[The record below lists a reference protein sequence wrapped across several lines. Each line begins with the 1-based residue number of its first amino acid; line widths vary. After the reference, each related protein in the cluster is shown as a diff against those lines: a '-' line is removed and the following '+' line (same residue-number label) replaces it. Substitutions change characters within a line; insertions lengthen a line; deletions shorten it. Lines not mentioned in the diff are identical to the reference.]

1 MRNNKQHSSHSHHN
15 HGDMEHSKHD
25 HNEME
30 HSQMDHSAMGHCAMG
45 GHAHHHHG
53 DMEHSKHDHNEM
65 KHSQMD
71 HSKMDHSEIDH
82 GAMGGHAHHHHGDM
96 DHSKHDHNE
105 MKHSQMDHSK
115 MDYSEM
121 DHGAMGGHAHH
132 HHGSFKDIFLKS
144 LPLGIAI
151 LLITPLMGIQLPFQ
165 IIFPYADV
173 VAAVLATILYIFGGK
188 PFLMGAK
195 DEFNSKVP
203 GMMSLI
209 TLGITVSYAYSV
221 YAVAARYVTG
231 EPVMDFFFE
240 FTTLIL
246 IMLLGHWIE
255 MKALGEA
262 GNAQKALAELVPKD
276 AHVVLEDDSIET
288 RPVADLQVG
297 DLIRVQAGENVPAD
311 GTIQRGESRVNEAL
325 VTGESKPIEKNPGD
339 EVIGG
344 STNGDGVLYVEI
356 KQTGDKSF
364 ISQVQTLISQAQSQ
378 PSRAENLAQKV
389 AGWLFYI
396 AVIAAL
402 IALVIWMV
410 IADVP
415 TAVIFTVTTLVIACP
430 HALGLAIPLVTAR
443 STSLGASRGLL
454 VKDRDAL
461 ELTTNAD
468 VMVLDKT
475 GTLTTGEFKVL
486 DVELF
491 NDKYTKDEI
500 VALLSGIEGGSSH
513 PIAQSIISYAEQQ
526 GIRPV
531 SFDSIDVMSGAGVEG
546 QANGHR
552 YQLIS
557 QKAYGRNL
565 DMDIPK
571 GATISV
577 LVENDE
583 AIGAVALGDELKPT
597 SKDLIQAL
605 KKNKIQPIMATG
617 DNEKAAQ
624 GAAEI
629 LGIDYLANQSPQD
642 KYELVE
648 KLKAEGKK
656 VIMVGDGV
664 NDAPSL
670 ALADV
675 GIAIGAGTQV
685 ALDSADII
693 LTQSDPGDIASFIEL
708 AQKTTRKMK
717 ENLVWGA
724 GYNFIAIP
732 IAAGILA
739 PIGITLSPAVAAVL
753 MSLSTVIVAIN
764 AMTLKLEPK

>member
-1 MRNNKQHSSHSHHN
+1 MRNNKKHSSHSHHN
-15 HGDMEHSKHD
+15 HGDTDHSKHD

-30 HSQMDHSAMGHCAMG
+30 HSQMDHSKMN
-45 GHAHHHHG
+45 
-53 DMEHSKHDHNEM
+53 HSA
-65 KHSQMD
+65 MD
-71 HSKMDHSEIDH
+71 H
-82 GAMGGHAHHHHGDM
+82 
-96 DHSKHDHNE
+96 
-105 MKHSQMDHSK
+105 
-115 MDYSEM
+115 SEM

-132 HHGSFKDIFLKS
+132 HHGSFKEIFLKS

-151 LLITPLMGIQLPFQ
+151 LLITPMMDIQLPFQ

-173 VAAVLATILYIFGGK
+173 VAAVLATILYIYGGK
-188 PFLMGAK
+188 PFYMGAK
-195 DEFNSKVP
+195 DEFNSKAP

-231 EPVMDFFFE
+231 EHVMDFFFE

-262 GNAQKALAELVPKD
+262 GDAQKALAELVPKD

-288 RPVADLQVG
+288 RPVSELQIG
-297 DLIRVQAGENVPAD
+297 DVIRVQAGENVPAD
-311 GTIQRGESRVNEAL
+311 GIIIRGESRVNEAL
-325 VTGESKPIEKNPGD
+325 LTGESKPIEKNVKD
-339 EVIGG
+339 QVIGG
-344 STNGDGVLYVEI
+344 STNGSGVLYVEVTE
-356 KQTGDKSF
+356 TGDKSF
-364 ISQVQTLISQAQSQ
+364 ISQVQSLISQAQSQ
-378 PSRAENLAQKV
+378 PSRAENVAHKV

-396 AVIAAL
+396 AVVVAL
-402 IALVIWMV
+402 IALLIWTI
-410 IADVP
+410 IADLP

-430 HALGLAIPLVTAR
+430 HALGLAIPLVVSR

-454 VKDRDAL
+454 VKNREAL
-461 ELTTNAD
+461 ELTTKAD

-486 DVELF
+486 DVTVLS
-491 NDKYTKDEI
+491 DKYSEEEI
-500 VALLSGIEGGSSH
+500 TGLLAGIEAGSSH
-513 PIAQSIISYAEQQ
+513 PIAQSIVNHAEAK
-526 GIRPV
+526 GIKSV
-531 SFDSIDVMSGAGVEG
+531 SFDSIEIVSGAGIEG
-546 QANGHR
+546 EANGHH

-557 QKAYGRNL
+557 QKAYGKALR
-565 DMDIPK
+565 MDIPK
-571 GATISV
+571 GATLSI
-577 LVENDE
+577 LVENNE
-583 AIGAVALGDELKPT
+583 AIGAVALGDELKET
-597 SKDLIQAL
+597 SRNLIEVL
-605 KKNKIQPIMATG
+605 KKYGIEPLMATG
-617 DNEKAAQ
+617 DNEEAAQ
-624 GAAEI
+624 GVAEV
-629 LGIDYLANQSPQD
+629 LGIQYQANQSPED
-642 KYELVE
+642 KYKLVE
-648 KLKAEGKK
+648 SMKNQNKT

-693 LTQSDPGDIASFIEL
+693 LTQSDPGDIESFIEL
-708 AQKTTRKMK
+708 ANKTTRKMK
-717 ENLVWGA
+717 QNLVWGA

-739 PIGITLSPAVAAVL
+739 PIGITLSPAVGAVL

-764 AMTLKLEPK
+764 AMTLKLDPK

>member
-1 MRNNKQHSSHSHHN
+1 
-15 HGDMEHSKHD
+15 
-25 HNEME
+25 
-30 HSQMDHSAMGHCAMG
+30 
-45 GHAHHHHG
+45 
-53 DMEHSKHDHNEM
+53 
-65 KHSQMD
+65 
-71 HSKMDHSEIDH
+71 
-82 GAMGGHAHHHHGDM
+82 
-96 DHSKHDHNE
+96 
-105 MKHSQMDHSK
+105 
-115 MDYSEM
+115 
-121 DHGAMGGHAHH
+121 
-132 HHGSFKDIFLKS
+132 
-144 LPLGIAI
+144 
-151 LLITPLMGIQLPFQ
+151 
-165 IIFPYADV
+165 
-173 VAAVLATILYIFGGK
+173 
-188 PFLMGAK
+188 MGAK
-195 DEFNSKVP
+195 DEFNSKAP

-231 EPVMDFFFE
+231 EHVMDFFFE
-240 FTTLIL
+240 FATLIL

-262 GNAQKALAELVPKD
+262 GDAQKALAELVPKD

-311 GTIQRGESRVNEAL
+311 GTIQRGKSRVNEAL

-378 PSRAENLAQKV
+378 HSRAENLAQKV

-415 TAVIFTVTTLVIACP
+415 TAVIFAVTTLVIACP
-430 HALGLAIPLVTAR
+430 HALGLAIPLVTSR

-513 PIAQSIISYAEQQ
+513 PIAQSIIGYAEQQ

-531 SFDSIDVMSGAGVEG
+531 SFDSIDVISGAGVEG

-571 GATISV
+571 GSTISV

-642 KYELVE
+642 KYKLVE

-685 ALDSADII
+685 ALDSADVI

-739 PIGITLSPAVAAVL
+739 PIGITLSPAVAAIL

>member
-1 MRNNKQHSSHSHHN
+1 MRNNKKHSSHSHHN
-15 HGDMEHSKHD
+15 HGDMDHSKHD

-30 HSQMDHSAMGHCAMG
+30 HSQMDHSKMN
-45 GHAHHHHG
+45 
-53 DMEHSKHDHNEM
+53 HSA
-65 KHSQMD
+65 MD
-71 HSKMDHSEIDH
+71 H
-82 GAMGGHAHHHHGDM
+82 
-96 DHSKHDHNE
+96 
-105 MKHSQMDHSK
+105 
-115 MDYSEM
+115 SEM

-132 HHGSFKDIFLKS
+132 HHGSFKEIFLKS

-151 LLITPLMGIQLPFQ
+151 LLITPLMDIQLPFQ

-221 YAVAARYVTG
+221 YAVAARYMTG
-231 EPVMDFFFE
+231 EHVMDFFFE

-262 GNAQKALAELVPKD
+262 GDAQKALAELVPKD

-288 RPVADLQVG
+288 RPVSKLQIG
-297 DLIRVQAGENVPAD
+297 DVIRVQAGENVPAD
-311 GTIQRGESRVNEAL
+311 GIIIRGESRVNEAL

-605 KKNKIQPIMATG
+605 KKNKIHPIMATG

>member
-1 MRNNKQHSSHSHHN
+1 MRNNKKHSSHSHHN
-15 HGDMEHSKHD
+15 HGDMDHSKHD

-30 HSQMDHSAMGHCAMG
+30 HSQMDHSKMN
-45 GHAHHHHG
+45 
-53 DMEHSKHDHNEM
+53 HSA
-65 KHSQMD
+65 MD
-71 HSKMDHSEIDH
+71 HSKMNHS
-82 GAMGGHAHHHHGDM
+82 A
-96 DHSKHDHNE
+96 
-105 MKHSQMDHSK
+105 MDHSK
-115 MDYSEM
+115 MNHSAMDHSEM

-132 HHGSFKDIFLKS
+132 HHGSFKEIFLKS

-151 LLITPLMGIQLPFQ
+151 LLITPLMDIQLPFQ

-173 VAAVLATILYIFGGK
+173 VAAVLATILYIYGGK
-188 PFLMGAK
+188 PFYMGAK
-195 DEFNSKVP
+195 DEFNSKAP

-231 EPVMDFFFE
+231 EHVMDFFFE

-262 GNAQKALAELVPKD
+262 GDAQKALAELVPKD

-288 RPVADLQVG
+288 RPVSELQIG
-297 DLIRVQAGENVPAD
+297 DVIRVQAGENVPAD
-311 GTIQRGESRVNEAL
+311 GIIIRGESRVNEAL
-325 VTGESKPIEKNPGD
+325 VTGESKPIEKKPGD

-344 STNGDGVLYVEI
+344 STNGGGVLYVEI

-378 PSRAENLAQKV
+378 PSRAENVAHKV

-396 AVIAAL
+396 AVVVAL
-402 IALVIWMV
+402 IALVAWMI
-410 IADVP
+410 IADLP
-415 TAVIFTVTTLVIACP
+415 TAVIFTVTALVIACP
-430 HALGLAIPLVTAR
+430 HALGLAIPLVVSR

-454 VKDRDAL
+454 VKNREAL
-461 ELTTNAD
+461 ELTTKAD

-486 DVELF
+486 DVTVLS
-491 NDKYTKDEI
+491 DKYSEEEI
-500 VALLSGIEGGSSH
+500 TGLLAGIEAGSSH
-513 PIAQSIISYAEQQ
+513 PIAQSIVNHAEAK
-526 GIRPV
+526 GIKSV
-531 SFDSIDVMSGAGVEG
+531 SFDSIEIVSGAGIEG
-546 QANGHR
+546 EANGHH

-557 QKAYGRNL
+557 QKAYGKALR
-565 DMDIPK
+565 MDIPK
-571 GATISV
+571 GATLSI
-577 LVENDE
+577 LVENNE
-583 AIGAVALGDELKPT
+583 AIGAVALGDELKET
-597 SKDLIQAL
+597 SRNLIEVL
-605 KKNKIQPIMATG
+605 KKYGIEPLMATG
-617 DNEKAAQ
+617 DNEEAAQ
-624 GAAEI
+624 GVAEV
-629 LGIDYLANQSPQD
+629 LGIQYQANQSPED
-642 KYELVE
+642 KYKLVE
-648 KLKAEGKK
+648 SMKNQNKT

-693 LTQSDPGDIASFIEL
+693 LTQSDPGDIESFIEL
-708 AQKTTRKMK
+708 ANKTTRKMK
-717 ENLVWGA
+717 QNLVWGA

-739 PIGITLSPAVAAVL
+739 PIGITLSPAVGAVL

-764 AMTLKLEPK
+764 AMTLKLDPK

>member
-1 MRNNKQHSSHSHHN
+1 MRNNKKHSSHSHHN
-15 HGDMEHSKHD
+15 HGDMDHSKHD

-30 HSQMDHSAMGHCAMG
+30 HSQMDHS
-45 GHAHHHHG
+45 
-53 DMEHSKHDHNEM
+53 N
-65 KHSQMD
+65 MD
-71 HSKMDHSEIDH
+71 H
-82 GAMGGHAHHHHGDM
+82 
-96 DHSKHDHNE
+96 
-105 MKHSQMDHSK
+105 
-115 MDYSEM
+115 SEM

-132 HHGSFKDIFLKS
+132 HHGSFKKIFLKS

-151 LLITPLMGIQLPFQ
+151 LLITPMMDIQLPFQ

-173 VAAVLATILYIFGGK
+173 VAAVLATILYIYGGK
-188 PFLMGAK
+188 PFYMGAK
-195 DEFNSKVP
+195 DEFNSKAP

-209 TLGITVSYAYSV
+209 TLGITVSYAYSL

-231 EPVMDFFFE
+231 EHVMDFFFE

-262 GNAQKALAELVPKD
+262 GDAQKALAELVPKD

-288 RPVADLQVG
+288 RPVSELQIG
-297 DLIRVQAGENVPAD
+297 DVIRVQAGENVPAD
-311 GTIQRGESRVNEAL
+311 GIIIRGESRVNEAL
-325 VTGESKPIEKNPGD
+325 VTGESKPIEKKTGD

-344 STNGDGVLYVEI
+344 STNGGGVLYVEI

-378 PSRAENLAQKV
+378 PSRAENVAHKV
-389 AGWLFYI
+389 ASWLFYI
-396 AVIAAL
+396 AVVVAL
-402 IALVIWMV
+402 IALVAWMI
-410 IADVP
+410 IADLP
-415 TAVIFTVTTLVIACP
+415 TAVIFTVTALVIACP
-430 HALGLAIPLVTAR
+430 HALGLAIPLVVSR

-454 VKDRDAL
+454 VKNREAL
-461 ELTTNAD
+461 ELTTKAD

-486 DVELF
+486 DVTVLS
-491 NDKYTKDEI
+491 DKYSEEEI
-500 VALLSGIEGGSSH
+500 TGLLAGIEAGSSH
-513 PIAQSIISYAEQQ
+513 PIAQSIVNHAEAK
-526 GIRPV
+526 GIKSV
-531 SFDSIDVMSGAGVEG
+531 SFDSIEIVSGAGIEG
-546 QANGHR
+546 EANGHH

-557 QKAYGRNL
+557 QKAYGKALR
-565 DMDIPK
+565 MDIPK
-571 GATISV
+571 GATLSI
-577 LVENDE
+577 LVENNE
-583 AIGAVALGDELKPT
+583 AIGAVALGDELKET
-597 SKDLIQAL
+597 SRNLIEVL
-605 KKNKIQPIMATG
+605 KKYGIEPLMATG
-617 DNEKAAQ
+617 DNEEAAQ
-624 GAAEI
+624 GVAEV
-629 LGIDYLANQSPQD
+629 LGIQYQANQSPED
-642 KYELVE
+642 KYKLVE
-648 KLKAEGKK
+648 SMKNQNKT

-693 LTQSDPGDIASFIEL
+693 LTQSDPGDIESFIEL
-708 AQKTTRKMK
+708 ANKTTRKMK
-717 ENLVWGA
+717 QNLVWGA

-732 IAAGILA
+732 IAAGLLA
-739 PIGITLSPAVAAVL
+739 PIGITLGPAFGAVL

>member
-1 MRNNKQHSSHSHHN
+1 MRNNKKHSSHSHHN
-15 HGDMEHSKHD
+15 HGDMDHSKHD

-30 HSQMDHSAMGHCAMG
+30 HSQMDHSKMN
-45 GHAHHHHG
+45 
-53 DMEHSKHDHNEM
+53 HSA
-65 KHSQMD
+65 MD
-71 HSKMDHSEIDH
+71 H
-82 GAMGGHAHHHHGDM
+82 
-96 DHSKHDHNE
+96 
-105 MKHSQMDHSK
+105 
-115 MDYSEM
+115 SEM

-132 HHGSFKDIFLKS
+132 HHGSFKEIFLKS

-151 LLITPLMGIQLPFQ
+151 LLITPMMDIQLPFQ

-173 VAAVLATILYIFGGK
+173 VAAVLATILYIYGGK
-188 PFLMGAK
+188 PFYMGAK
-195 DEFNSKVP
+195 DEFNSKAL

-231 EPVMDFFFE
+231 EHVMDFFFE

-262 GNAQKALAELVPKD
+262 GDAQKALAELVPKD

-288 RPVADLQVG
+288 RPVSELQIG
-297 DLIRVQAGENVPAD
+297 DVIRVQAGENVPAD
-311 GTIQRGESRVNEAL
+311 GIIIRGESRVNEAL
-325 VTGESKPIEKNPGD
+325 VTGESKPIEKKPGD

-344 STNGDGVLYVEI
+344 STNGGGVLYVEI

-378 PSRAENLAQKV
+378 PSRAENVAHKV

-396 AVIAAL
+396 AVVVAL
-402 IALVIWMV
+402 IALVAWMI
-410 IADVP
+410 IADLP
-415 TAVIFTVTTLVIACP
+415 TAVIFTVTALVIACP
-430 HALGLAIPLVTAR
+430 HALGLAIPLVVSR

-454 VKDRDAL
+454 VKNREAL
-461 ELTTNAD
+461 ELTTKAD

-486 DVELF
+486 DVTVLS
-491 NDKYTKDEI
+491 DKYSEEEI
-500 VALLSGIEGGSSH
+500 TGLLAGIEAGSSH
-513 PIAQSIISYAEQQ
+513 PIAQSIVNHAEAK
-526 GIRPV
+526 GIKSV
-531 SFDSIDVMSGAGVEG
+531 SFDSIEIVSGAGIEG
-546 QANGHR
+546 EANGHH

-557 QKAYGRNL
+557 QKAYGKALR
-565 DMDIPK
+565 MDIPK
-571 GATISV
+571 GATLSI
-577 LVENDE
+577 LVENNE
-583 AIGAVALGDELKPT
+583 AIGAVALGDELKET
-597 SKDLIQAL
+597 SRNLIEVL
-605 KKNKIQPIMATG
+605 KKYGIEPLMATG
-617 DNEKAAQ
+617 DNEEAAQ
-624 GAAEI
+624 GVAEV
-629 LGIDYLANQSPQD
+629 LGIQYQANQSPED
-642 KYELVE
+642 KYKLVE
-648 KLKAEGKK
+648 SMKNQNKT

-693 LTQSDPGDIASFIEL
+693 LTQSDPGDIESFIEL
-708 AQKTTRKMK
+708 ANKTTRKMK
-717 ENLVWGA
+717 QNLVWGA

-739 PIGITLSPAVAAVL
+739 PIGITLSPAVGAVL

-764 AMTLKLEPK
+764 AMLLKLDPK

>member
-1 MRNNKQHSSHSHHN
+1 MRNNKKHSSHSHHN
-15 HGDMEHSKHD
+15 HGDMDHSKHD

-30 HSQMDHSAMGHCAMG
+30 HSQMDHS
-45 GHAHHHHG
+45 
-53 DMEHSKHDHNEM
+53 N
-65 KHSQMD
+65 MD
-71 HSKMDHSEIDH
+71 H
-82 GAMGGHAHHHHGDM
+82 
-96 DHSKHDHNE
+96 
-105 MKHSQMDHSK
+105 
-115 MDYSEM
+115 SEM

-132 HHGSFKDIFLKS
+132 HHGSFKEIFLKS

-151 LLITPLMGIQLPFQ
+151 LLITPMMDIQLPFQ

-173 VAAVLATILYIFGGK
+173 VAAVLATILYIYGGK
-188 PFLMGAK
+188 PFYMGAK
-195 DEFNSKVP
+195 DEFNSKAP

-209 TLGITVSYAYSV
+209 TLGITVSYAYSL

-231 EPVMDFFFE
+231 EHVMDFFFE

-262 GNAQKALAELVPKD
+262 GDAQKALAELVPKD

-288 RPVADLQVG
+288 RPVSELQIG
-297 DLIRVQAGENVPAD
+297 DVIRVQAGENVPAD
-311 GTIQRGESRVNEAL
+311 GIIIRGESRVNEAL
-325 VTGESKPIEKNPGD
+325 VTGESKPIEKKPGD

-344 STNGDGVLYVEI
+344 STNGGGVLYVEI

-378 PSRAENLAQKV
+378 PSRAENVAHKV
-389 AGWLFYI
+389 ASWLFYI
-396 AVIAAL
+396 AVVVAL
-402 IALVIWMV
+402 IALVAWMI
-410 IADVP
+410 IADLP
-415 TAVIFTVTTLVIACP
+415 TAVIFTVTALVIACP
-430 HALGLAIPLVTAR
+430 HALGLAIPLVVSR

-454 VKDRDAL
+454 VKNREAL
-461 ELTTNAD
+461 ELTTKAD

-486 DVELF
+486 DVTVLS
-491 NDKYTKDEI
+491 DKYSEEEI
-500 VALLSGIEGGSSH
+500 TGLLAGIEAGSSH
-513 PIAQSIISYAEQQ
+513 PIAQSIVNHAEAK
-526 GIRPV
+526 GIKSV
-531 SFDSIDVMSGAGVEG
+531 SFDSIEIVSGAGIEG
-546 QANGHR
+546 EANGHH

-557 QKAYGRNL
+557 QKAYGKALR
-565 DMDIPK
+565 MDIPK
-571 GATISV
+571 GATLSI
-577 LVENDE
+577 LVENNE
-583 AIGAVALGDELKPT
+583 AIGAVALGDELKET
-597 SKDLIQAL
+597 SRNLIEVL
-605 KKNKIQPIMATG
+605 KKYGIEPLMATG
-617 DNEKAAQ
+617 DNEEAAQ
-624 GAAEI
+624 GVAEV
-629 LGIDYLANQSPQD
+629 LGIQYQANQSPED
-642 KYELVE
+642 KYKLVE
-648 KLKAEGKK
+648 SMKNQNKT

-693 LTQSDPGDIASFIEL
+693 LTQSDPGDIESFIEL
-708 AQKTTRKMK
+708 ANKTTLKMK
-717 ENLVWGA
+717 QNLVWGA

-732 IAAGILA
+732 IAAGLLA
-739 PIGITLSPAVAAVL
+739 PIGITLGPAFGAVL

>member
-1 MRNNKQHSSHSHHN
+1 MRNNKKHSSHSHHN
-15 HGDMEHSKHD
+15 HGDMDHSK
-25 HNEME
+25 
-30 HSQMDHSAMGHCAMG
+30 MD
-45 GHAHHHHG
+45 
-53 DMEHSKHDHNEM
+53 
-65 KHSQMD
+65 HSQMD
-71 HSKMDHSEIDH
+71 HSKMDHS
-82 GAMGGHAHHHHGDM
+82 
-96 DHSKHDHNE
+96 
-105 MKHSQMDHSK
+105 QMDHSK
-115 MDYSEM
+115 MNHSAMDHSEM

-132 HHGSFKDIFLKS
+132 HHGSFKEIFLKS

-151 LLITPLMGIQLPFQ
+151 LLITPMMDIQLPFQ

-173 VAAVLATILYIFGGK
+173 VAAVLATILYIYGGK
-188 PFLMGAK
+188 PFYMGAK
-195 DEFNSKVP
+195 DEFNSKAP

-209 TLGITVSYAYSV
+209 TLGITVSYVYSV

-231 EPVMDFFFE
+231 EHVMDFFFE
-240 FTTLIL
+240 FATLIL

-262 GNAQKALAELVPKD
+262 GDAQKALAELVPKD

-344 STNGDGVLYVEI
+344 STNGGGVLYVEI

-364 ISQVQTLISQAQSQ
+364 ISQVQALISQAQGQS
-378 PSRAENLAQKV
+378 SRAENLAQKV

-396 AVIAAL
+396 AVIVAL

-475 GTLTTGEFKVL
+475 GTLTTGEFKVS

-500 VALLSGIEGGSSH
+500 VALLAGIEGGSSH

-531 SFDSIDVMSGAGVEG
+531 SFDSIDVISGAGVEG

-557 QKAYGRNL
+557 QKSYGRNL

-571 GATISV
+571 GATLSV

-642 KYELVE
+642 KYELIE

-675 GIAIGAGTQV
+675 GIAVGAGTQV
-685 ALDSADII
+685 ALDSADVI
-693 LTQSDPGDIASFIEL
+693 LTQSDPGDIESFIEL

-717 ENLVWGA
+717 ENLIWGA

-739 PIGITLSPAVAAVL
+739 PIGITLSPAFGAVL